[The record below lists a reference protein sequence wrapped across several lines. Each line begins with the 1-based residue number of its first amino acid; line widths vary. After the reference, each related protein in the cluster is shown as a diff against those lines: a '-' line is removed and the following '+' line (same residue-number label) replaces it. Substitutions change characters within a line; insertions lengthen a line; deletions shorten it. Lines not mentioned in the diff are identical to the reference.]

1 MEEYENDEMIMV
13 EADFE
18 IIRKL
23 TKKVDLLDKN
33 LDNLINSNNKFIE
46 NMFIM
51 DTLKNTNIGNNNN
64 NNNDDN
70 EANEAKNNLEFLK
83 NKLQNM
89 KLEELKN
96 ICKKNEIKKY
106 SIYNKNNLIDY
117 IINYKDIK
125 KLII

>member
-64 NNNDDN
+64 NDDK
-70 EANEAKNNLEFLK
+70 NEAKNNLEFLK

-117 IINYKDIK
+117 IINYKDIN

>member
-51 DTLKNTNIGNNNN
+51 DSLKNTNIGNNNN
-64 NNNDDN
+64 NDDKN
-70 EANEAKNNLEFLK
+70 ESKNNLEFLK

-117 IINYKDIK
+117 IINYKDIN

>member
-33 LDNLINSNNKFIE
+33 LDNLINNNNKFIE
-46 NMFIM
+46 NMLTM
-51 DTLKNTNIGNNNN
+51 DTSKDSSIGD
-64 NNNDDN
+64 NNNDG
-70 EANEAKNNLEFLK
+70 KNKIENSLEFVK
-83 NKLQNM
+83 NKLHNM

-117 IINYKDIK
+117 IINYKDIN
-125 KLII
+125 KLIF

>member
-23 TKKVDLLDKN
+23 TNKIDLLDKN
-33 LDNLINSNNKFIE
+33 LDNLINNNNKFIE
-46 NMFIM
+46 N
-51 DTLKNTNIGNNNN
+51 IGD
-64 NNNDDN
+64 NNNDDKN
-70 EANEAKNNLEFLK
+70 EIENNLEFIK
-83 NKLQNM
+83 NKLHNM

-117 IINYKDIK
+117 IINYKDINK
-125 KLII
+125 IIF

>member
-23 TKKVDLLDKN
+23 TKMVDLLDKN
-33 LDNLINSNNKFIE
+33 MDNLINNNNKFIE
-46 NMFIM
+46 NMLTM
-51 DTLKNTNIGNNNN
+51 DISKDSSIEDNNNN
-64 NNNDDN
+64 
-70 EANEAKNNLEFLK
+70 EIENNLEFVK
-83 NKLQNM
+83 NKLHNM

-117 IINYKDIK
+117 IINYKDLN
-125 KLII
+125 KLIF

>member
-23 TKKVDLLDKN
+23 TKKVDLLYKN

-64 NNNDDN
+64 DD
-70 EANEAKNNLEFLK
+70 NEAKNNLEFLK

>member
-1 MEEYENDEMIMV
+1 MEEYEKEEMIMV

-23 TKKVDLLDKN
+23 TNKIDLLDKN
-33 LDNLINSNNKFIE
+33 FDNLINNNNRFIE
-46 NMFIM
+46 NMLTM
-51 DTLKNTNIGNNNN
+51 DISKDSSIGDN
-64 NNNDDN
+64 NNNDDKN
-70 EANEAKNNLEFLK
+70 EIENNLEFVK
-83 NKLQNM
+83 NKLHNM

-117 IINYKDIK
+117 IINYKDINK
-125 KLII
+125 IIF

>member
-1 MEEYENDEMIMV
+1 MEKYENDEMIMV

-23 TKKVDLLDKN
+23 TNKIDLLDKN

-64 NNNDDN
+64 NDDK
-70 EANEAKNNLEFLK
+70 NEAKNNLEFLK

-117 IINYKDIK
+117 IINYKDIN

>member
-64 NNNDDN
+64 NDDK
-70 EANEAKNNLEFLK
+70 NEAKNNLEFLK

>member
-23 TKKVDLLDKN
+23 TNKIDLLDKN
-33 LDNLINSNNKFIE
+33 LDNLINNNNRFIE
-46 NMFIM
+46 NMLTM
-51 DTLKNTNIGNNNN
+51 DTSKDSSIGD
-64 NNNDDN
+64 NNNDDKN
-70 EANEAKNNLEFLK
+70 EIENNLEFVK
-83 NKLQNM
+83 NKLHNM

-96 ICKKNEIKKY
+96 ICKKNGIKKY

-117 IINYKDIK
+117 IINYKDINK
-125 KLII
+125 IIF

>member
-1 MEEYENDEMIMV
+1 MEKYENDEMIMV

-23 TKKVDLLDKN
+23 TNKIDLLDKN
-33 LDNLINSNNKFIE
+33 LDNLINNNNKFIE
-46 NMFIM
+46 NMLTM
-51 DTLKNTNIGNNNN
+51 DTSKYSSIGD
-64 NNNDDN
+64 NNNDDKN
-70 EANEAKNNLEFLK
+70 EIENNLEFIK
-83 NKLQNM
+83 NKLHNM

-117 IINYKDIK
+117 IINYKDINK
-125 KLII
+125 IIF

>member
-64 NNNDDN
+64 DDK
-70 EANEAKNNLEFLK
+70 NEAKNNLEFLK

-117 IINYKDIK
+117 IINYKDIN

>member
-33 LDNLINSNNKFIE
+33 MDNLINNNNKFIE
-46 NMFIM
+46 NMLTM
-51 DTLKNTNIGNNNN
+51 DISKDSSIEDNNNN
-64 NNNDDN
+64 
-70 EANEAKNNLEFLK
+70 EIENNLEFVK
-83 NKLQNM
+83 NKLHNM

-117 IINYKDIK
+117 IINYKDIN
-125 KLII
+125 KLIF

>member
-64 NNNDDN
+64 DD
-70 EANEAKNNLEFLK
+70 NEAKNNLEFLK

-117 IINYKDIK
+117 IINYKDIN